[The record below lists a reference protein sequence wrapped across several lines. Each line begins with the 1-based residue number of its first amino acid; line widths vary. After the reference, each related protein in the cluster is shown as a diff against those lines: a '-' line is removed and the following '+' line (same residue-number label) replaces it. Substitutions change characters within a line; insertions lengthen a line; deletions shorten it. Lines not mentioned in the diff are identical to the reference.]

1 MEKITVF
8 DADASEISR
17 FAEANKMT
25 EAEVVQSLVDY
36 IGKIAEGGNTMRK
49 IKGLR
54 KALKNYKE
62 ANKGG
67 CFSPWYGFLMFDT
80 ADRSV

>member
-8 DADASEISR
+8 DADVSEISR

-36 IGKIAEGGNTMRK
+36 IGKIAEGGKHN
-49 IKGLR
+49 
-54 KALKNYKE
+54 AEN
-62 ANKGG
+62 
-67 CFSPWYGFLMFDT
+67 
-80 ADRSV
+80 

>member
-1 MEKITVF
+1 
-8 DADASEISR
+8 
-17 FAEANKMT
+17 
-25 EAEVVQSLVDY
+25 
-36 IGKIAEGGNTMRK
+36 MRK